1 MRKLTRRDFI
11 KRSLAAAAAAGI
23 TAAISTKVWSQ
34 VVGSNDV
41 IRVAIIGLGGDK
53 LRGDKNGNLEK
64 VIGGKGS
71 FMIPEFR
78 STPGVRVVA
87 LCDVDKYHI
96 ERDRKQFEE
105 TNEKID
111 TYTDVRELLERKDID
126 AVYIAAPNHWHALMT
141 VWACQTGKDVYVEKP
156 VSYNIWEGR
165 KMVEAARKYNR
176 IVQSGTH
183 RRSDDAIRKSIEYV
197 QSGQLGKIKL
207 ARAICYR
214 QRPSIGKVNGP
225 QPIPATVGYDLWCGP
240 APKEPLMRKNLHYDW
255 HWVWNTGNGE
265 LGDLGSHHLDVARWA
280 LGQKQLP
287 KGVISI
293 GERFGY
299 VDDGQT
305 PNTQIVFFD
314 YESAPI
320 LWEVRGLCSKKGSTV
335 MDDFLGVRQNT
346 IIHCEDGFVVAGAW
360 AYDKNGKKIKQFIGE
375 NSETHTAN
383 FIKAVRS
390 RNPGDLT
397 AEILEGHLSAA
408 LSHMGNISHRLGQ
421 KASPEQ
427 IKESIKGQSDTGD
440 AFDRMRKH
448 LASNKINIAKNM
460 AVLGPLL
467 AMDPNTEK
475 FIGPASD
482 KANEFLTRQYRK
494 PFVLAEKI

>member
-1 MRKLTRRDFI
+1 MEKLTRRDFI
-11 KRSLAAAAAAGI
+11 KRSLAAAAGAGI
-23 TAAISTKVWSQ
+23 TTAIPTRVWAQ

-41 IRVAIIGLGGDK
+41 IRVAIIGLGGD
-53 LRGDKNGNLEK
+53 RMREDKNGRPLK
-64 VIGGKGS
+64 TLGGKGS

-78 STPGVRVVA
+78 NIPGVRVVA
-87 LCDVDKYHI
+87 LCDVDKYHL
-96 ERDRKQFEE
+96 ERNRKQFDDA
-105 TNEKID
+105 NENID
-111 TYTDVRELLERKDID
+111 TYIDVRKLLERKDID
-126 AVYIAAPNHWHALMT
+126 AVYIATCNHWHALIT
-141 VWACQTGKDVYVEKP
+141 VWACQAGKDVYVEKP

-183 RRSDDAIRKSIEYV
+183 RRSDNAIRESIEYA
-197 QSGQLGKIKL
+197 QAGNLGKIKL

-214 QRPSIGKVNGP
+214 QRPSIGKVSSP
-225 QPIPATVGYDLWCGP
+225 QPIPATVDYDLWCGP
-240 APKEPLMRKNLHYDW
+240 APKEALMRKNLHYDW

-265 LGDLGSHHLDVARWA
+265 IGDLGSHHLDVSRWA

-299 VDDGQT
+299 IDDGQT

-314 YESAPI
+314 YEPAPI
-320 LWEVRGLCSKKGSTV
+320 LWEVRGLYTKKGSTV
-335 MDDFLGVRQNT
+335 MDDFLGARQNT
-346 IIHCEDGFVVAGAW
+346 IIHCEEGYIVAGAW
-360 AYDKNGKKIKQFIGE
+360 AYDKNGKKIKQFVSE
-375 NSETHTAN
+375 NSQTHPAN
-383 FIKAVRS
+383 FIRAVRS
-390 RNPGDLT
+390 RKPGDLT
-397 AEILEGHLSAA
+397 AEILEGHLSAT

-421 KASPEQ
+421 KVPPEQ
-427 IKESIKGQSDTGD
+427 IRESIKGHSETVD

-448 LASNKINIAKNM
+448 LAANKINIAKNM

-467 AMDPNTEK
+467 TMDPNTEK
-475 FIGPASD
+475 FIGPTSD

-494 PFVLAEKI
+494 PFVLAEEI